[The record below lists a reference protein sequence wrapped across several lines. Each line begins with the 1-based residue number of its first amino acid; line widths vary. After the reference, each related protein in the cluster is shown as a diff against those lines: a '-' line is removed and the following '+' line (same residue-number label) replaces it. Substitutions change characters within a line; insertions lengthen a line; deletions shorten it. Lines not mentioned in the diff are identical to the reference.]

1 MIDIHTHL
9 IPNIDDG
16 SKSLESS
23 IRQLQLM
30 AAGGIKHVFC
40 TTHYM
45 RGLYQFDKAGYRY
58 KFAELVEEARKQNI
72 PITLHPGAEVFLIKG
87 IEDDIKEK
95 KLTLGDSSYVLVES
109 ELNGLPP
116 DFYNNLFDLLHK
128 GYRPILA
135 HAERYVSI
143 MGRTREVKE
152 LIDKGIYIQVNA
164 GSLLGGYGAK
174 IKTTAWKLV
183 NKGWVH
189 IIASDDHV
197 RQDYEAF
204 FQVKQKIMDHVDS
217 RTVNLLT
224 HDYPQMILENKKI
237 PYTYVSVH
245 VPRRKRKLRW
255 LKRFFGIR

>member
-23 IRQLQLM
+23 IRQLKLM
-30 AAGGIKHVFC
+30 AEGGIQHVFC
-40 TTHYM
+40 TVHYM
-45 RGLYQFDKAGYRY
+45 RGLYQFERATYRY
-58 KFAELVEEARKQNI
+58 KFAELAAEVKKQEI

-87 IEDDIKEK
+87 IEEDIKEK
-95 KLTLGDSSYVLVES
+95 KLTLGESSYVLVES

-116 DFYNNLFDLLHK
+116 DLYNILFDLLHR

-143 MGRTREVKE
+143 MGRTREVKA
-152 LIDKGIYIQVNA
+152 LIDKGIYIQINA

-197 RQDYEAF
+197 RQDYDAF
-204 FQVKQKIMDHVDS
+204 FKAKQKIVDHIDLQ
-217 RTVNLLT
+217 TANLLT
-224 HDYPQMILENKKI
+224 RDYPRMIIENKKI
-237 PYTYVSVH
+237 PYTYVTVH
-245 VPRRKRKLRW
+245 VPHRKRKLRW
-255 LKRFFGIR
+255 LKRFFGF